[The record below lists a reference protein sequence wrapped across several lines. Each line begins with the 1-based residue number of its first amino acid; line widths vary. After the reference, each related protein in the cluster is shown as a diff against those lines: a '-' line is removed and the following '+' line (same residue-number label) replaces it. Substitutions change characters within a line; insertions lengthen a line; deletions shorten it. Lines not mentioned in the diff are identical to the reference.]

1 MTYVFGVLL
10 FTFLLIILWGFFMK
24 TIRRAVFVLSG
35 VSVLG
40 LAACGEGYEVVK
52 VRNQVPY
59 TMERTAGPGVAYVL
73 AHMMPEK
80 SVVLPQTTTEPAV
93 QDAAPIFEKKVQK

>member
-1 MTYVFGVLL
+1 
-10 FTFLLIILWGFFMK
+10 MK

-35 VSVLG
+35 FSVAA
-40 LAACGEGYEVVK
+40 LAGCGEGYEMTQ

-80 SVVLPQTTTEPAV
+80 SVVLPQSTTEPVV